1 MSDKLPNL
9 FDSKASQP
17 KEPPMPLTHP
27 QLHALCKRMSGR
39 GAPNSKDDAGWCKDT
54 WADGNMLSDLQSLDR
69 EHAHQAS
76 VLLYKFANTQLPLI
90 ADSLGFECNSE
101 IMWATRQSLKLNGLV
116 FTDNYG
122 ERIALLGW
130 YNPDAKDALKNAL
143 KFPQIAWTTKDKISN
158 WPDGNDAYGAW
169 TVQNKPTVIATAV
182 NVLTEFDIDF
192 GYLNVSSDSQTAPKA
207 MSDGIGGGTPA
218 YVKNGIHHGGP
229 VNASSSPQPKVD
241 SRYKAVVNID
251 AVELK
256 WPFLN
261 NNADIRAAIKQVDG
275 WKWDGEKKV
284 WRIPLAQAAKCAEF
298 VRPHSSELADAI
310 VSQPEIATSLEQT
323 MERVMLSQAVE
334 APDIMVDDIKQRL
347 DGKFPVG
354 LELYPFQYVGVGFV
368 EAANGRAM
376 IGDEM
381 GIGKTIQA
389 IAYSVLHTEQWPVLV
404 VCPANVKYNW
414 GAELSKWVPDAS
426 VCVIKD
432 GKSII
437 EDANYTIINYDLMAK
452 RKDELLANEYNL
464 VILDESHYI
473 KNIGTDAKPIKRTV
487 ATIEVARQSK
497 GLICLTGTP
506 ITNRPEE
513 FFTQLN
519 LLRPGR
525 FSNVWNYRK
534 RYCNAV
540 KTKFGWK
547 YDGASNLAELNE
559 QARDFMVRRL
569 LEEVIPE
576 MPDLVESFVPVHIS
590 DADWNAYNELVAQWQ
605 QEYEYYLD
613 HPPMP
618 QGFVLNMLTE
628 LRHHCGLLKC
638 KYAAEYVETYCV
650 ENDKPLVVFTHHRDV
665 MDGIIE
671 IVGSKINYGI
681 IRGGTP
687 PADRQRLVAEF
698 QAGELDVLFC
708 ATVAAK
714 EGITLTNADTVVFVE
729 REWVPGWEAQAAA
742 RIRRIGQNSEY
753 CNQVFLSVERSID
766 QHFDAVVKGKA
777 AVLTAAL
784 DGDEELRAKGD
795 IVNQLLKKLAKE
807 NNWRNK

>member
-1 MSDKLPNL
+1 MSELPNI

-17 KEPPMPLTHP
+17 KAPPIPLTYP

-39 GAPNSKDDAGWCKDT
+39 GAPNERDDAGWCKDT
-54 WADGNMLSDLQSLDR
+54 WDEGNELADMKELDR
-69 EHAHQAS
+69 EYAYQAS
-76 VLLYKFANTQLPLI
+76 LLLYKFSMTQLPDI
-90 ADSLGFECNSE
+90 AQSLGFKVDSE
-101 IMWATRQSLKLNGLV
+101 IMWMTRQSLKLNGLV
-116 FTDNYG
+116 FKDNYG
-122 ERIALLGW
+122 ERIALMGW

-143 KFPQIAWTTKDKISN
+143 KFPKIAWTTQDKIPN
-158 WPDGNDAYGAW
+158 WPEGNEAYGAW
-169 TVQNKPTVIATAV
+169 TIQNKPDVIAIAV
-182 NVLTEFDIDF
+182 SVLADFDIDF
-192 GYLNVSSDSQTAPKA
+192 GHLDTEPTQVSDDSQAALKPHLPPSHESYIK
-207 MSDGIGGGTPA
+207 DGG
-218 YVKNGIHHGGP
+218 HHGGHHTGTP
-229 VNASSSPQPKVD
+229 SPKKVD
-241 SRYKAVVNID
+241 ARYKATVNID
-251 AVELK
+251 SVELK
-256 WPFLN
+256 WPFLQ

-298 VRPHSSELADAI
+298 VRPHSDELADAI
-310 VSQPEIATSLEQT
+310 INQPEIATSLEQT
-323 MERVMLSQAVE
+323 MERVKLSQAIE
-334 APDIMVDDIKQRL
+334 APDIMVDDIKARL
-347 DGKFPVG
+347 EGKFPDG
-354 LELYPFQYVGVGFV
+354 CELYPFQYVGVGFV

-381 GIGKTIQA
+381 GIGKTMQA

-414 GAELSKWVPDAS
+414 GAELAKWVPDAS
-426 VCVIKD
+426 VCLIKD
-432 GKSII
+432 GKSMI
-437 EDANYTIINYDLMAK
+437 EDADYTVINYDLVSK
-452 RKDELLANEYNL
+452 RRDELLANGYNL

-473 KNIGTDAKPIKRTV
+473 KSEKAARTI
-487 ATIEVARQSK
+487 ATIDIAKQST

-506 ITNRPEE
+506 ITNRPAE

-525 FSNVWNYRK
+525 FANVWNYRK
-534 RYCNAV
+534 RYCAAV

-547 YDGASNLAELNE
+547 YDGASNLPELNE

-576 MPDLVESFVPVHIS
+576 MPDLVESFVPVEIS
-590 DADWNAYNELVAQWQ
+590 DADWNTYNGLVADWQ
-605 QEYEYYLD
+605 GQYEYYID
-613 HPPMP
+613 NPPMP

-638 KYAAEYVETYCV
+638 KYAAEYIDNYTTES
-650 ENDKPLVVFTHHRDV
+650 DKPLVVFTHHRDV
-665 MDGIIE
+665 MDDIIE

-714 EGITLTNADTVVFVE
+714 EGITLTNADTVLFVE

-742 RIRRIGQNSEY
+742 RIRRIGQDSEY
-753 CNQVFLSVERSID
+753 CNQIFLSVERSID

-784 DGDEELRAKGD
+784 DGDEEGRAKGD
-795 IVNQLLKKLAKE
+795 IVNQLLKKLAKD
-807 NNWRNK
+807 NNWRTKK

>member
-9 FDSKASQP
+9 FNSEASQP
-17 KEPPMPLTHP
+17 KAPPMPLTAK
-27 QLHALCKRMSGR
+27 QLHLLCQRMSGR
-39 GAPNSKDDAGWCKDT
+39 GAPDHQDDAGWCKDT
-54 WADGNMLSDLQSLDR
+54 WTDGNELSSLPVLNR
-69 EHAHQAS
+69 QEAYKAS
-76 VLLYKFANTQLPLI
+76 VILYKFANTQLPLI

-101 IMWATRQSLKLNGLV
+101 IMWATRQAYKLSGLV
-116 FTDNYG
+116 FRDNYG
-122 ERIALLGW
+122 ERLALMGW
-130 YNPDAKDALKNAL
+130 YNPDAKDALKSAL
-143 KFPQIAWTTKDKISN
+143 KFPQVAWTTKDKIPN
-158 WPDGNDAYGAW
+158 WPEDDTAYGAW
-169 TVQNKPTVIATAV
+169 TIQNKPEVIAKAV
-182 NVLTEFDIDF
+182 EVLSQFDIDF
-192 GYLNVSSDSQTAPKA
+192 GYLDVSDDLQTAPK
-207 MSDGIGGGTPA
+207 DITIGTPT
-218 YVKNGIHHGGP
+218 YIKDGIHHGGP
-229 VNASSSPQPKVD
+229 VNGGASPPKKID
-241 SRYKAVVNID
+241 SRYQAVVNID
-251 AVELK
+251 SVELK
-256 WPFLN
+256 WPFLS
-261 NNADIRAAIKQVDG
+261 NNADIRTAIKQVDG

-298 VRPHSSELADAI
+298 IRPHSEELADAI
-310 VSQPEIATSLEQT
+310 ISQPEIAEALEQT

-334 APDIMVDDIKQRL
+334 APDVMVDDIKQRL
-347 DGKFPVG
+347 DGKFPDG

-414 GAELSKWVPDAS
+414 GAEISKWVPDAS
-426 VCVIKD
+426 VCVVKD

-437 EDANYTIINYDLMAK
+437 EDANYTVINYDLMAK
-452 RKDELLANEYNL
+452 RKDELLMNGYNL

-473 KNIGTDAKPIKRTV
+473 KNPDAQRTV
-487 ATIEVARQSK
+487 AVIEVATQSK

-506 ITNRPEE
+506 ITNRPAE

-576 MPDLVESFVPVHIS
+576 MPDLVESFIPVEIS
-590 DADWNAYNELVAQWQ
+590 DADWNEYNDLVAMWQ

-613 HPPMP
+613 NPPMP

-638 KYAAEYVETYCV
+638 KYAADYVVDYV
-650 ENDKPLVVFTHHRDV
+650 VSQSKPLVVFTHHRDV
-665 MDGIIE
+665 MDNIIDNLSDKT
-671 IVGSKINYGI
+671 IRYGI
-681 IRGGTP
+681 IRGGTA
-687 PADRQRLVAEF
+687 PAERQRLVAEF
-698 QAGELDVLFC
+698 QDDGLDVLFC

-742 RIRRIGQNSEY
+742 RIRRIGQNSQY

-777 AVLTAAL
+777 AVLSAAL
-784 DGDEELRAKGD
+784 DGDEERREKND
-795 IVNQLLKKLAKE
+795 IVNQLLKKLKKE
-807 NNWRNK
+807 NGWRNK